1 MLIEVEIVEA
11 IAKMKTKQL
20 RSIQYLR
27 AIAALSIVFFHA
39 KEQFPGFQAVFP
51 SNVSSGGVDI
61 FFVISGFIMVFI
73 TDKGD
78 RDVPK
83 FIWNRIIRVAPLY
96 WFYTLLT
103 VFGYTIAAGLFRG
116 GGLTFEHV
124 ILSMLFIPHY
134 NPGSMAIGPFVKSG
148 WTLDYEMF
156 FYFVFAMSMLINDR
170 HRILLTCSFLSL
182 LVIIGVYQFPW
193 LPAELQFYGND
204 ILLEFVAGMLLCRF
218 YQTGNLQPV
227 RFIKICLL
235 AIGILLIIVQPSAEV
250 LAWRSIKFGI
260 PAVWLV
266 AGMLSF
272 ERFIPELRLPLLLGN
287 ASYSIYLS
295 HFVGIAILRY
305 LYPRLGIPTAGL
317 FSTLAFVSI
326 SLIVG
331 SLCGIISHVWIEKP
345 LLKLCR
351 NLQKPSQT

>member
-1 MLIEVEIVEA
+1 MLVEVEIVEA

-27 AIAALSIVFFHA
+27 AVAALSIVFFHA
-39 KEQFPGFQAVFP
+39 KEQFPGFQAIFP
-51 SNVSSGGVDI
+51 SDLSSAGVDI

-73 TDKGD
+73 TDRGD

-83 FIWNRIIRVAPLY
+83 FMWNRIIRVAPLY

-134 NPGSMAIGPFVKSG
+134 NPGSMTIGPFVKAG

-156 FYFVFAMSMLINDR
+156 FYFVFAMSMLIDDR
-170 HRILLTCSFLSL
+170 HRIFLTGTFLSL
-182 LVIIGVYQFPW
+182 LVAIGVFQFPW

-204 ILLEFVAGMLLCRF
+204 ILLEFVAGMLLCRI
-218 YQTGNLQPV
+218 YQTGKLKPIN
-227 RFIKICLL
+227 FIKVCLL
-235 AIGILLIIVQPSAEV
+235 VIIILTFIVQPSAQ
-250 LAWRSIKFGI
+250 LLDWRSIRFGI
-260 PAVWLV
+260 PAVWIV
-266 AGMLSF
+266 AGMLSV

-287 ASYSIYLS
+287 ASYSIYLA
-295 HFVGIAILRY
+295 HFIGIAILRY
-305 LYPRLGIPTAGL
+305 LYPRLGIPTVGL
-317 FSTLAFVSI
+317 FSTLAFISI
-326 SLIVG
+326 ALVVG
-331 SLCGIISHVWIEKP
+331 SLCGIISHLWIEKP
-345 LLKLCR
+345 LLNLCR
-351 NLQKPSQT
+351 NLNK